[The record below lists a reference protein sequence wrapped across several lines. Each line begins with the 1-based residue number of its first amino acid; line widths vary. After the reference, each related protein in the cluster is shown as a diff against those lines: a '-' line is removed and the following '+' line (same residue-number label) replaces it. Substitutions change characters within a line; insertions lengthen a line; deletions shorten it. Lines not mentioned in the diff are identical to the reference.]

1 MKVSVI
7 IPIYNVAPY
16 IVSCLDSVYHQT
28 HQNLE
33 VILVDDCGTDNSM
46 EIVNQYLTPDKLQ
59 ITKIIHHEK
68 NRGLSAA
75 RNTGIEHATGKYLLF
90 VDSDDSI
97 SLNAISLMVKMAE
110 EYNLQLVIG
119 EYYKIN
125 EEKKK
130 YIQVDLQENL
140 ITDNETALNQYT
152 NLKWYNIACNKLLLT
167 DFVKSNNLYFKE
179 GYIFEDELWG
189 FMLATK
195 VKRMGVIREPLYNYY
210 TRPNSIMDLNRGS
223 RRWLSFLKILPL
235 IKEFIFNENLCNN
248 QSVSRFFLLK
258 IIVTLNGL
266 QKFNAVNYKTYK
278 KIKEL
283 NYINLNNLYQNK
295 YITHNEYWCYL
306 HLSLPQYIDYLYY
319 KCTNLYYKI
328 SMNS

>member
-7 IPIYNVAPY
+7 IPVYNVAPY
-16 IVSCLDSVYHQT
+16 IVSCLDSIYHQT
-28 HQNLE
+28 YQNLE

-46 EIVNQYLTPDKLQ
+46 EIIDQYLTPEMRQ
-59 ITKIIHHEK
+59 VTKVVHHEK

-97 SLNAISLMVKMAE
+97 SLNAISLMINMAE
-110 EYNLQLVIG
+110 KNNLQLVIG

-223 RRWLSFLKILPL
+223 RRWLGFLKILPL
-235 IKEFIFNENLCNN
+235 IKEHIFNENLCNN

-258 IIVTLNGL
+258 LIVTLGGL
-266 QKFNAVNYKTYK
+266 KKSDAINYDIYK
-278 KIKEL
+278 KIKKI
-283 NYINLNNLYQNK
+283 NYIKLMDLYKSNQISK
-295 YITHNEYWCYL
+295 DEYLCYL
-306 HLSLPQYIDYLYY
+306 HLELPPYFDYFYYKCIELYY
-319 KCTNLYYKI
+319 KYR
-328 SMNS
+328 

>member
-7 IPIYNVAPY
+7 IPVYNVAPY
-16 IVSCLDSVYHQT
+16 IVSCLDSIYHQT
-28 HQNLE
+28 YQNLE

-46 EIVNQYLTPDKLQ
+46 EIINQYLTPEMRQ
-59 ITKIIHHEK
+59 VTKVVHHEK

-110 EYNLQLVIG
+110 ENNLQLVLG

-130 YIQVDLQENL
+130 YIQVDLKENL
-140 ITDNETALNQYT
+140 ITDNETALNQYA

-167 DFVKSNNLYFKE
+167 DFVRNNELYFKE
-179 GYIFEDELWG
+179 GYIFEDELWS

-195 VKRMGVIREPLYNYY
+195 VERMGVVREALYNYY
-210 TRPNSIMDLNRGS
+210 TRPNSIMDLNKGS
-223 RRWLSFLKILPL
+223 RRWLGFLKILPL
-235 IKEFIFNENLCNN
+235 IKEHIFNENLCNN

-258 IIVTLNGL
+258 LIVTLGGL
-266 QKFNAVNYKTYK
+266 KKSDAINYDIYK
-278 KIKEL
+278 QIKNI
-283 NYINLNNLYQNK
+283 NYIKLFDLYKSNQISK
-295 YITHNEYWCYL
+295 DEYLCYL
-306 HLSLPQYIDYLYY
+306 HLELPPYIDYFYYKCIELYY
-319 KCTNLYYKI
+319 KYR
-328 SMNS
+328 

>member
-1 MKVSVI
+1 MKASVI
-7 IPIYNVAPY
+7 IPVYNVAPY
-16 IVSCLDSVYHQT
+16 IVSCLDSIYHQT
-28 HQNLE
+28 YQNLE

-46 EIVNQYLTPDKLQ
+46 EIIEQYLTPEMRQ
-59 ITKIIHHEK
+59 VTKVVHHEK

-97 SLNAISLMVKMAE
+97 SLNALSLMINMAE
-110 EYNLQLVIG
+110 ENNLQLVIG

-130 YIQVDLQENL
+130 YIQVDLKENL
-140 ITDNETALNQYT
+140 ITDNETALNQYA

-210 TRPNSIMDLNRGS
+210 TRPNSIMDLNKGS
-223 RRWLSFLKILPL
+223 RRWLGFLKILPL
-235 IKEFIFNENLCNN
+235 IKEYIFNENLCKN

-295 YITHNEYWCYL
+295 HITHNEYWCYL
-306 HLSLPQYIDYLYY
+306 HLSLPHFIDFLYY
-319 KCTNLYYKI
+319 KCTILYYKYRK
-328 SMNS
+328 